1 MTAWI
6 VVGLAGAL
14 GATSRHAADIGLR
27 RYFPDGPSLGIL
39 VANILG
45 SFVVGVI
52 AGVSATRMIN
62 ENLRLGVV
70 VGFCGA
76 FTTFSTFAAELAGL
90 VNDRKHRM
98 LVQWTAMMVLGGGLA
113 AYAGIALGRTW

>member
-1 MTAWI
+1 
-6 VVGLAGAL
+6 LAGAL

-76 FTTFSTFAAELAGL
+76 FTTFSTFAAELAGI

>member
-6 VVGLAGAL
+6 IVGLAGAL

-27 RYFPDGPSLGIL
+27 RRFPNGPSIGIL
-39 VANILG
+39 LVNLVG
-45 SFVVGVI
+45 SFVLGIVVGVT
-52 AGVSATRMIN
+52 SHRMVN
-62 ENLRLGVV
+62 ENLRLAIA

-98 LVQWTAMMVLGGGLA
+98 LLQWTALMVFGGGVA
-113 AYAGIALGRTW
+113 AYAGVALGRIW

>member
-6 VVGLAGAL
+6 IVGLAGAL

-27 RYFPDGPSLGIL
+27 RWFPTGPSIGIL
-39 VANILG
+39 LVNLLG
-45 SFVVGVI
+45 SFVLGIVVGI
-52 AGVSATRMIN
+52 AATQMIN

-70 VGFCGA
+70 AGFCGA

-90 VNDRKHRM
+90 VSARNHRT
-98 LVQWTAMMVLGGGLA
+98 LVQWTALMVIGGGIA
-113 AYAGIALGRTW
+113 AYVGIALGRSW

>member
-6 VVGLAGAL
+6 IVGLAGAL

-27 RYFPDGPSLGIL
+27 RWFPNGPSIGIL
-39 VANILG
+39 LVNLVG
-45 SFVVGVI
+45 SFVLGIVVGV
-52 AGVSATRMIN
+52 ASHQMLN
-62 ENLRLGVV
+62 ENVRLGVA

-90 VNDRKHRM
+90 VNEGKHRM
-98 LVQWTAMMVLGGGLA
+98 LLQWTALMVIGGGVA
-113 AYAGIALGRTW
+113 AYAGVALGRVW

>member
-1 MTAWI
+1 VTAWI

>member
-6 VVGLAGAL
+6 IVGLAGAL

-27 RYFPDGPSLGIL
+27 RWFPNGPSIGIL
-39 VANILG
+39 LVNLVG
-45 SFVVGVI
+45 SFVLGIVVGV
-52 AGVSATRMIN
+52 ASHQMLS
-62 ENLRLGVV
+62 ENVRLGVA

-90 VNDRKHRM
+90 VNEGKHRM
-98 LVQWTAMMVLGGGLA
+98 LLQWTALMVIGGGVA
-113 AYAGIALGRTW
+113 AYAGISLGRVW

>member
-1 MTAWI
+1 VTAWI

-76 FTTFSTFAAELAGL
+76 FTTFSTFAAELAGI

>member
-14 GATSRHAADIGLR
+14 GATSRHATDIGLR
-27 RYFPDGPSLGIL
+27 HYFPDGPSLGIL
-39 VANILG
+39 VANIVG

>member
-6 VVGLAGAL
+6 IVGLAGAL

-27 RYFPDGPSLGIL
+27 RWFPNGPSIGIL
-39 VANILG
+39 LVNLVG
-45 SFVVGVI
+45 SFVLGIVVGV
-52 AGVSATRMIN
+52 ASHQMLN
-62 ENLRLGVV
+62 ENVRLGVA

-90 VNDRKHRM
+90 VNEGKHRM
-98 LVQWTAMMVLGGGLA
+98 LLQWTALMVIGGGVA
-113 AYAGIALGRTW
+113 AYAGVAFGRVW

>member
-6 VVGLAGAL
+6 IVGLAGAL

-27 RYFPDGPSLGIL
+27 RWFPNGPSIGIL
-39 VANILG
+39 LVNLVG
-45 SFVVGVI
+45 SFVLGTVVGV
-52 AGVSATRMIN
+52 ASHQMLN
-62 ENLRLGVV
+62 ENVRLGVA

-90 VNDRKHRM
+90 VNEGKHRM
-98 LVQWTAMMVLGGGLA
+98 LLQWTALMVIGGGVA
-113 AYAGIALGRTW
+113 AYAGVAFGRVW

>member
-6 VVGLAGAL
+6 IVGLAGAL

-27 RYFPDGPSLGIL
+27 RWFPNGPSIGIL
-39 VANILG
+39 LVNLVG
-45 SFVVGVI
+45 SFVLGIVVGVASHQI
-52 AGVSATRMIN
+52 LN
-62 ENLRLGVV
+62 ENVRLGVA

-90 VNDRKHRM
+90 VNEGKHRM
-98 LVQWTAMMVLGGGLA
+98 LLQWTALMVIGGGVA
-113 AYAGIALGRTW
+113 AYAGVALGRVW

>member
-39 VANILG
+39 VANIVG

-76 FTTFSTFAAELAGL
+76 FTTFSTFAAELAGI

>member
-6 VVGLAGAL
+6 IVGLAGAL

-27 RYFPDGPSLGIL
+27 RWFPNGPSIGIL
-39 VANILG
+39 LVNLVG
-45 SFVVGVI
+45 SFVLGIVVGV
-52 AGVSATRMIN
+52 ASHQMLN
-62 ENLRLGVV
+62 ENVRLGVA

-90 VNDRKHRM
+90 VNEGKHRM
-98 LVQWTAMMVLGGGLA
+98 LLQWTALMVIGGGVA
-113 AYAGIALGRTW
+113 AYAGIALGRVW

>member
-6 VVGLAGAL
+6 IVGLAGAL

-27 RYFPDGPSLGIL
+27 RWFPNGPSIGIL
-39 VANILG
+39 LVNLVG
-45 SFVVGVI
+45 SFVLGTVVGV
-52 AGVSATRMIN
+52 ASHQMLN
-62 ENLRLGVV
+62 ENVRLGVA

-90 VNDRKHRM
+90 VNEGKHRM
-98 LVQWTAMMVLGGGLA
+98 LLQWTALMVIGGGVA
-113 AYAGIALGRTW
+113 AYAGVALGRVW